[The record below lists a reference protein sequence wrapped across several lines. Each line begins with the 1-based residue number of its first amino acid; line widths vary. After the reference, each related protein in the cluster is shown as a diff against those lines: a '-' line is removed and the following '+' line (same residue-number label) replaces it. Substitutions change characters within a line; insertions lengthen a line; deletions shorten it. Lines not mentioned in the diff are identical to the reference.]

1 MRYLLDTNAV
11 IGILRGRSRSL
22 LARYITVPRV
32 RVCTCSPVRA
42 ELLYGSLR
50 SAKPVE
56 NRAKQEEFLDGL
68 LSFDFDNRAAE
79 AYARARAEVEASSG
93 SLGAMDYAIAAIA
106 IANDLTVVTHNVRE
120 FSRVP
125 NLSYDDWEA

>member
-22 LARYITVPRV
+22 LARYVTVPRV
-32 RVCTCSPVRA
+32 RLCTCSPVRA

-50 SAKPVE
+50 SAKPAE
-56 NRAKQEEFLDGL
+56 NRAKQEEFLEDL
-68 LSFDFDNRAAE
+68 SSFDFDDSAAE
-79 AYARARAEVEASSG
+79 AYARARAQVEAG
-93 SLGAMDYAIAAIA
+93 GGHLGAMDYAIAAIA
-106 IANDLTVVTHNVRE
+106 LANDLTLVTHNVRE

-125 NLSYDDWEA
+125 NLSYDDWED